1 MSPREALQRGLLGQ
15 GKRGIYETS
24 RSGGFFL
31 ATIAVFNPKGGVGKT
46 TLSVN
51 LAWEAARAG
60 NRTLLWDLDGQG
72 DSTEILV
79 ESRHPPRMDAARVM
93 HGIADIHAHI
103 LPSKV
108 AGLDVLVPEE
118 DMRRT
123 DNWFVHMAQHQRLN
137 RMLVEL
143 KQRYDRIVID
153 CPPGLGDTAR
163 RLLLVA
169 DLIIVPVIPA
179 PLAVRGLQRVRDYV
193 THKRGRH
200 APILP
205 VFSMVDRR
213 RALHKAALV
222 EHPDWPVV
230 PMSSAAEQVACQK
243 LPLGVAAPE
252 TAAALVF
259 RRLWNGIDSKLCQM
273 RVARKAP
280 AALAVAGFE
289 AQRGAASRP
298 LAAAPVQP

>member
-1 MSPREALQRGLLGQ
+1 MA
-15 GKRGIYETS
+15 
-24 RSGGFFL
+24 
-31 ATIAVFNPKGGVGKT
+31 AIAVFNPKGGVGKT
-46 TLSVN
+46 TLSIN
-51 LAWEAARAG
+51 LAWESTRAG

-72 DSTEILV
+72 DSTDILV
-79 ESRHPPRMDAARVM
+79 ESRKSPRMDAARLM
-93 HGIADIHAHI
+93 HGIAEIHAHI
-103 LPSKV
+103 LPSKI

-123 DNWFVHMAQHQRLN
+123 DNWFVHMAQQQRLG
-137 RMLVEL
+137 RLLVEL
-143 KQRYDRIVID
+143 KERYDRIVID

-179 PLAVRGLQRVRDYV
+179 PLALRGLQRVRDYV

-213 RALHKAALV
+213 RALHNAALI

-230 PMSSAAEQVACQK
+230 PMSSAAEQMACQK
-243 LPLGVAAPE
+243 LPLGVSVPDSPPAE
-252 TAAALVF
+252 IF
-259 RRLWNGIDSKLCQM
+259 RKLWNGIDSKLCRM
-273 RVARKAP
+273 RVARKVPSTAK
-280 AALAVAGFE
+280 GFE
-289 AQRGAASRP
+289 PPRGAGSRSIGAMP
-298 LAAAPVQP
+298 AQP